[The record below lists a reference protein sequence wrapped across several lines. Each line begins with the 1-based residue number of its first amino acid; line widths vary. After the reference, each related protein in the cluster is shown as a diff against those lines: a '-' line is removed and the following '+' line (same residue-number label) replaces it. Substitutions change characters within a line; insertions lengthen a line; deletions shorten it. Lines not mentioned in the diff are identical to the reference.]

1 MNFLHIGGRAL
12 TPKTQ
17 LGLRA
22 AAVYLIALLGGL
34 GTPDAQATVPA
45 SERVALI
52 DFYNS
57 TNGASWIN
65 NTGWLGAAGT
75 ECSWIGVTCNAAGT
89 TVTEIYRST
98 KGLTGTLPS
107 SITQLVNLQYFAVDG
122 NKLIGSIPALTG
134 MSALI
139 NVNLNRNLLDGS
151 IGSFSALPALQFFSA
166 QSNLL
171 TGSIPALT
179 SLPQLRT
186 LSLSANRL
194 SGSIPALNALP
205 LLSDVNLSSN
215 ALTGSVPSL
224 AGLAN
229 LNDIY
234 LSNNRL
240 SGSLPS
246 LASLSNLT
254 GFTAQNNQLT
264 GPPPTPPATH
274 SLLANNSAL
283 CPNPMT
289 AVADAEWDAA
299 TGRTPWSVD
308 CTTTFVATPVPSA
321 GGIIFPDWPQLTGS
335 VFPFAQ
341 FRVVPNAGYGVIVG
355 GTCPRGSLSGTT
367 YSTFSMTSNCT
378 VAPTFSNAVFTVNV
392 ATTAGGTVT
401 PLGPQSR
408 LFGSDITVIGTPD
421 AGYRRSSIVTA
432 CGGVAGYFSDGAAN
446 TASTTI
452 TTYPING
459 NCSVNFTFA
468 PLAVNVTANASV
480 AEEAGVAHGSVS
492 PTSRTVAQG
501 QSTTFTVI
509 PDVGY
514 RTDNVQGCG
523 ATLAGN
529 IATTAALTADCN
541 MVAVLAKT
549 CALDVDTNLSTNA
562 ATDGALILRYL
573 LGFRGAALVDGL
585 AGVNPANATAIA
597 NYIGDHRYLGVEPA
611 GPSAAVTGLILYRLM
626 DGYPDSDLLNGIQR
640 PSGLP
645 FQTAAAIRADVNAQ
659 CASHF

>member
-1 MNFLHIGGRAL
+1 MTHTDAISRAL
-12 TPKTQ
+12 ALTAERYV
-17 LGLRA
+17 RA
-22 AAVYLIALLGGL
+22 TACLVVL
-34 GTPDAQATVPA
+34 TCTFCSPQAQAAIPA
-45 SERVALI
+45 SERAALI
-52 DFYNS
+52 DFYSS
-57 TNGASWIN
+57 TNGASWTN
-65 NTGWLGAAGT
+65 NTGWLGAVGT
-75 ECSWIGVTCNAAGT
+75 ECSWVGITCNTAGT
-89 TVTEIYRST
+89 TVTEILRSG
-98 KGLTGTLPS
+98 KGLTGSLPA
-107 SITQLVNLQYFAVDG
+107 SITQLVNLQYFTADG
-122 NKLIGSIPALTG
+122 NKLTGNIPVLTG
-134 MSALI
+134 MSALVA
-139 NVNLNRNLLDGS
+139 VNLANNLLDGS
-151 IGSFSALPALQFFSA
+151 IGSFSSLPLLQRFSA

-179 SLPQLRT
+179 SLPQLRSVT
-186 LSLSANRL
+186 LGNNRL
-194 SGSIPALNALP
+194 SGSIPALNSLP
-205 LLSDVNLSSN
+205 LLGSINLSRN
-215 ALTGSVPSL
+215 ALTGSVPAL
-224 AGLAN
+224 TGLAN
-229 LNDIY
+229 LSDID

-246 LASLSNLT
+246 LASLSSLT
-254 GFTAQNNQLT
+254 AFRVENNQFT
-264 GPPPTPPATH
+264 GPPPTPPATN
-274 SLLANNSAL
+274 SLIANNSVL
-283 CPNPMT
+283 CPNPMS
-289 AVADAEWDAA
+289 AMNDVAWDSA
-299 TGRTPWSVD
+299 TGRTPWSID
-308 CTTTFVATPVPSA
+308 CTTTFIATPVPAA
-321 GGIIFPDWPQLTGS
+321 GGTIFPDWPQLTGS

-341 FRVVPNAGYGVIVG
+341 FSVAPNAGYGVIVG
-355 GTCPRGSLSGTT
+355 GSCPHGALSGTT
-367 YSTFSMTSNCT
+367 YSTFGMTSDCT
-378 VAPTFSNAVFTVNV
+378 VVPTFSNAVFTVNV

-514 RTDNVQGCG
+514 RVDNVQGCG